1 MTDATDRPLDALIP
15 GLRPSVDTGGLGF
28 IDATVGSDRV
38 WVLGLSG
45 ETGGLRAIH
54 QHAGQIIEAALLRA
68 LAQPAASLPGEPP
81 TALHLLELD
90 PQPADLEP
98 ALAAYGLGPSQL
110 SGPRWVEISSA
121 LAKKS
126 GHHHLRSYTARV
138 RPPAPEVLS
147 LHSALLDRTVEVW
160 GESPGAP
167 ARRLLALLGTEQ
179 GSELAPT
186 LAALDL
192 VEERVSSRAIGVIR
206 WVPPLI
212 LQAVADL
219 VGLLAHEVFHQ
230 SPAWSVAEAEED
242 GFVPPPVL
250 RIGEGPEEYHVPVL
264 LHLIRWWVLPIQ
276 EGEEV
281 PPLSAWMAEQFGD

>member
-1 MTDATDRPLDALIP
+1 MTDDRPLDALIP

-38 WVLGLSG
+38 WVLGLAG

-54 QHAGQIIEAALLRA
+54 AHAGQIIEAALLRA
-68 LAQPAASLPGEPP
+68 LAQPAANLPGDAP

-90 PQPADLEP
+90 PQPGDLEP
-98 ALAAYGLGPSQL
+98 ALAAYGLRPSHL

-121 LAKKS
+121 LAKKAE
-126 GHHHLRSYTARV
+126 HHHLRSYTAAV
-138 RPPAPEVLS
+138 RPAAPEVLR
-147 LHSALLDRTVEVW
+147 LHGALLERTVEVW

-179 GSELAPT
+179 GRELGPT
-186 LAALDL
+186 LATLDL
-192 VEERVSSRAIGVIR
+192 VEERLSSRAIGVIR
-206 WVPPLI
+206 WVPPLL

-219 VGLLAHEVFHQ
+219 VGLLAHEIFQ
-230 SPAWSVAEAEED
+230 ASPAWSVAEPEED

-250 RIGEGPEEYHVPVL
+250 RIGEGPEEFHVPVL

-281 PPLSAWMAEQFGD
+281 PPLSAWMAEQFGSE

>member
-1 MTDATDRPLDALIP
+1 MTESTDRPLDALVP

-28 IDATVGSDRV
+28 IDATVEESRV

-45 ETGGLRAIH
+45 ETGGLRAVH

-68 LAQPAASLPGEPP
+68 LAQPAANLGASDPA
-81 TALHLLELD
+81 ALHLLELD
-90 PQPADLEP
+90 AQEGDLEP
-98 ALAAYGLGPSQL
+98 ALAAYGLRPSEL
-110 SGPRWVEISSA
+110 SGPRWIEISSA
-121 LAKKS
+121 LAKKAA
-126 GHHHLRSYTARV
+126 HHHLRSYTAEV
-138 RPPAPEVLS
+138 RPAAPEVLG
-147 LHSALLDRTVEVW
+147 LHRALLDRTVEVW

-167 ARRLLALLGTEQ
+167 ARRLLALLGTEL
-179 GSELAPT
+179 GRELPPT

-192 VEERVSSRAIGVIR
+192 VEERVASRATGVIR

-219 VGLLAHEVFHQ
+219 VGLLAHEVFQ
-230 SPAWSVAEAEED
+230 ANPAWSVAEPEED

-281 PPLSAWMAEQFGD
+281 PPLSAWMAEQFSP